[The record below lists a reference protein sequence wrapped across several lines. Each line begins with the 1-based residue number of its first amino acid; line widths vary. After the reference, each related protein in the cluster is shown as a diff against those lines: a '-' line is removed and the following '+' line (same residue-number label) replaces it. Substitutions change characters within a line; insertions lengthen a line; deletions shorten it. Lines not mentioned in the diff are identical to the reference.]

1 MGFLI
6 IIIVLVV
13 LWAHKSGRPM
23 KLVLTQEEATHISDG
38 HEMKTD
44 LKTSAAGAMR
54 MIILSASVLMTI
66 MLTSCDDENNAS
78 LLGGGPGSSDPNNT
92 VAGDGFCGPQGGSQA
107 LGPASFDSG
116 VTTAKIDTDGNP
128 LMQGHDATWQAD
140 TSGYVNGQAVNSAK
154 YAYVVMSPSQMAAG
168 HVHLGDWATVT
179 NTETGR
185 QTYARVEDR
194 GPEGGSGEISQATA
208 SAVGIQYAS
217 NSFTIGNPKVDVV
230 AYGGTASIQGDCPP
244 QVALQ

>member
-1 MGFLI
+1 MRIGLK
-6 IIIVLVV
+6 IVI
-13 LWAHKSGRPM
+13 AF
-23 KLVLTQEEATHISDG
+23 
-38 HEMKTD
+38 
-44 LKTSAAGAMR
+44 
-54 MIILSASVLMTI
+54 SVLA
-66 MLTSCDDENNAS
+66 LPACDDEEHAD
-78 LLGGGPGSSDPNNT
+78 LLGGGQGSSDPNN
-92 VAGDGFCGPQGGSQA
+92 VIAGDGFCGPQGGREA
-107 LGPASFDSG
+107 LGSASFDSG

-140 TSGYVNGQAVNSAK
+140 TSGHVNGQAVNSAK